1 MKLAEIL
8 TPERKRIILVV
19 FTGLVVSWV
28 SKGLRTHF
36 QKGYPSWEGFFVS
49 WVYHT
54 IAVAVVSGLAAAA
67 IFFAHEF
74 FLGEDYNIEYK
85 GNLGKLFFYAV
96 MTILVG
102 AILLAVGATGGPDDW
117 DNTDYWFR

>member
-8 TPERKRIILVV
+8 TPARKRTLLVI

-36 QKGYPSWEGFFVS
+36 QKGYPSWGDFFAFWFISTVG
-49 WVYHT
+49 VL
-54 IAVAVVSGLAAAA
+54 IASALAAGA
-67 IFFAHEF
+67 IFMAHRF
-74 FLGEDYNIEYK
+74 FLDEEYK
-85 GNLGKLFFYAV
+85 GDHDKLFFYIV
-96 MTILVG
+96 MTILVV
-102 AILLAVGATGGPDDW
+102 AILLAVGSTGSPDDW